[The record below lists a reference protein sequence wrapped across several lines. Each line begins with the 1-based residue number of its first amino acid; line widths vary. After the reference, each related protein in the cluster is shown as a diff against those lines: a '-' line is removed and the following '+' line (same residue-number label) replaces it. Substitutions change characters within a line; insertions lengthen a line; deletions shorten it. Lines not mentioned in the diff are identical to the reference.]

1 MGAIV
6 AAMSK
11 CDDDVVPLV
20 IIMLEALIHR
30 GIGSHEVI
38 TPSGVV
44 STKSLDELRK
54 KSGILSSVCMGR
66 NMSKNGRHYES
77 IQSKDDDYAIIFE
90 GEVFPQHPTHPFSYA
105 GIYQTCLPLQAA
117 KKVLSNFD
125 GHYTF
130 VVASGRQ
137 ILLGRDPLGIMPLY
151 YGENRILCAVA
162 SERKALWNI
171 GVKDVHSFP
180 PGNLARMNRTGFAF
194 ESVSAIRQPRRR
206 KMKLHEAAI
215 HLEKLLAESIRERVL
230 DAEKAGVAFSGGLDS
245 SVIARLAQKCGV
257 AVNLISIGS
266 EGQPELAHAV
276 EAAKALSMPI
286 TVKTFKIVDVEK
298 ILSKVLWLLEEP
310 DAMKASVAIPFFWA
324 AQTASKLGCRVL
336 LSGQGADELFGGY
349 HKYLAVYAKY
359 GAEKVIE
366 ALYDDTV
373 MSHETNFQR
382 DESVSAFHKIDL
394 RLPFADIGTV
404 RFALSLPINLKI
416 ESENDGLRKRVLRK
430 VAKDLGIPAFISD
443 RPKKAIQYATGV
455 DRALRHLARSKGLTP
470 SEYVEEVF
478 KTVYPSSRVRRS
490 AHSNLLQS
498 EIS

>member
-1 MGAIV
+1 MGAVV

-30 GIGSHEVI
+30 GTSSHEVI
-38 TPSGVV
+38 TPGSVV
-44 STKSLDELRK
+44 STKSFDELRK
-54 KSGILSSVCMGR
+54 KSGIISSVCMGR
-66 NMSKNGRHYES
+66 NMSKTGQRYES
-77 IQSKDDDYAIIFE
+77 IRSKEDDYAIIFE
-90 GEVFPQHPTHPFSYA
+90 GEIFPQHPAHPFGHAS
-105 GIYQTCLPLQAA
+105 INQTCLPLQVA
-117 KKVLSNFD
+117 KKALRNLD

-130 VVASGRQ
+130 AAASHRQ

-171 GVKDVHSFP
+171 GVKDAQPFP
-180 PGNLARMNRTGFAF
+180 PGNLAKMNRAGFAF
-194 ESVSAIRQPRRR
+194 ESVSSIRQPPQR
-206 KMKLHEAAI
+206 KMKLHEAAR
-215 HLEKLLAESIRERVL
+215 HLEKLLEESIRERVL
-230 DAEKAGVAFSGGLDS
+230 DAQKVGVAFSGGLDS

-257 AVNLISIGS
+257 AVNLISIGL
-266 EGQPELAHAV
+266 EEQPELGHAE
-276 EAAKALSMPI
+276 EAAKALCMPI
-286 TVKTFKIVDVEK
+286 TVKTFKIVDVER

-310 DAMKASVAIPFFWA
+310 DVMEASVAIPFFWA
-324 AQTASKLGCRVL
+324 AQTASKLGCHVL

-349 HKYLAVYAKY
+349 HKYLAVYSRY

-373 MSHETNFQR
+373 RSHETNFQR
-382 DESVSAFHKIDL
+382 DEPVSAFHKINL

-404 RFALSLPINLKI
+404 KFALSLPINLKI

-430 VAKDLGIPAFISD
+430 VAKNLSIPTFIAN

-455 DRALRHLARSKGLTP
+455 DRALRHLATGKGLTP
-470 SEYVEEVF
+470 SGYVEEVF
-478 KTVYPSSRVRRS
+478 KTVYPSLRVRQS